1 MSVERLLKISG
12 VLALIAVV
20 FPPLVGYGMFLLVVP
35 GLALLLAPT
44 VFIYTAT
51 FAIVRRC
58 LPISH
63 ARALNLAAAFITLG
77 VGVLVPLPI
86 WLVEWRVFHR
96 AATGDVVPNERVV
109 IRGDVLLN
117 DDGTRPEYFGGKTQV
132 RCDALCAALLDTPG
146 VGTVTIAHKEFP
158 TSYRLLPKGKPT
170 GEATTRS
177 VALKNPEEILQFLPA
192 KSFDFADFAA
202 RKAAENAI
210 IAHWGLRLVND
221 ATLSVVPTPQRHDL
235 TITMSRTSRQGM
247 FDAAVKQVDVRDRE
261 GRLLLRRQ
269 HVTATRVF
277 MPLLLLPG
285 DVFARNGQ
293 WGLARFDV
301 ETDDRFWGK
310 KPTTVL
316 FEDTTLA
323 WPSGPGQT
331 ATAGM
336 RDRLAAALMQPG
348 APADLALAGPWLATI
363 NWPSIS
369 DGDLEL
375 LGKLIA
381 DTRVKDLPDL
391 YGGYT
396 NLVRAELR
404 GPVVAR
410 LINPATVPQLR
421 QRLNTL
427 VQFMPPGTFA
437 VPTPDEVALRNNP
450 LLRSEAPALVQRL
463 ADQGKEA
470 VPELARILQEEMQ
483 VEPWPTRQGVLTAV
497 SRAFVRLGPDAASAL
512 PLVIEL
518 FDELNSP
525 LAVGSGAADGW
536 RAAMVSMGR
545 PIDEVPFPPNFTAA
559 QIASSRAEIERILR
573 WSRDHFD

>member
-1 MSVERLLKISG
+1 
-12 VLALIAVV
+12 V
-20 FPPLVGYGMFLLVVP
+20 FPQLIGIGLFFLAVP
-35 GLALLLAPT
+35 GLALMLAPT

-51 FAIVRRC
+51 FAIVRRY
-58 LPISH
+58 LPITH
-63 ARALNLAAAFITLG
+63 ARALNLVAAFITLG
-77 VGVLVPLPI
+77 VGVLVPLPL
-86 WLVEWRVFHR
+86 WLVQWRVFHQ

-117 DDGTRPEYFGGKTQV
+117 NDKTQPEYVGGKTQV

-146 VGTVTIAHKEFP
+146 VGTVTIAHKELP
-158 TSYRLLPKGKPT
+158 TSYRLLPKGEPK
-170 GEATTRS
+170 GAVTTRA
-177 VALKNPEEILQFLPA
+177 VALKTPEEILQFLPE
-192 KSFDFADFAA
+192 KSFNFADFAA

-221 ATLSVVPTPQRHDL
+221 ATLSVVPTPQHHDL
-235 TITMSRTSRQGM
+235 TITMSYTSRQGM

-285 DVFARNGQ
+285 DVFARSGQ

-301 ETDDRFWGK
+301 ETHDRFWGK

-323 WPSGPGQT
+323 RPSGPGQT

-404 GPVVAR
+404 GPIVAR

-421 QRLNTL
+421 HRLNTL

-512 PLVIEL
+512 PLVLEL

-545 PIDEVPFPPNFTAA
+545 PIDEVPFPPSFTAA